1 MELLSYLLRLSG
13 KTTFFRFHGTCIK
26 KICVFCPDTA
36 MPKQIK
42 TAQREGVVRFEG
54 KNTFLGMRSKG
65 LLPSDPMRSQFN
77 QNTGP

>member
-1 MELLSYLLRLSG
+1 
-13 KTTFFRFHGTCIK
+13 
-26 KICVFCPDTA
+26 

-77 QNTGP
+77 QNTGQ